1 MRLAVPA
8 LDLVL
13 LLSARRAWAD
23 DEGCAPGVPL
33 AVDGLGTAADDLARV
48 GELAGAVAPSPRV
61 IRGGGGTLRD
71 ALVQRGALGG
81 VARRPAEGVAA
92 PVAVGASMTL

>member
-8 LDLVL
+8 LALVL

-71 ALVQRGALGG
+71 ALVQRGHAEAWLVGLQK
-81 VARRPAEGVAA
+81 VWRLRSRWVRR
-92 PVAVGASMTL
+92 